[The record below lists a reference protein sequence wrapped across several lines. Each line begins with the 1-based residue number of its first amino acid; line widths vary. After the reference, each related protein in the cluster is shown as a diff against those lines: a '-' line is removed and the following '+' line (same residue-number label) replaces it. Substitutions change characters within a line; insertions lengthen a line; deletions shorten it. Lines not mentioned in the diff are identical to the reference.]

1 MYYQESKFLEDV
13 RMIIQSK
20 IPFFLN
26 FIFIVISILQKK
38 NQYLLLYLIEN
49 DDKPVNWLQFVFW

>member
-49 DDKPVNWLQFVFW
+49 DDKPVN